1 MTRTAIC
8 DLRTCLWHSSTFIV
22 SLEYLQR
29 TGYDRYGNLDYA
41 EYAQVPRSNT
51 TRCVFT
57 VYPLLFGTLSDTQL
71 CVVAYDIARLSGLF
85 SLDLVVCSD
94 QGTIRSKEPMV
105 DTMVDTMGLPTGRMV
120 LIHIMGSMDHILNM
134 QPSPSGKGEI
144 CDTEAIVNSHKG
156 VGQ

>member
-1 MTRTAIC
+1 M
-8 DLRTCLWHSSTFIV
+8 
-22 SLEYLQR
+22 SLVLSII
-29 TGYDRYGNLDYA
+29 
-41 EYAQVPRSNT
+41 AQ
-51 TRCVFT
+51 
-57 VYPLLFGTLSDTQL
+57 GTIGMATWIMLSMH
-71 CVVAYDIARLSGLF
+71 
-85 SLDLVVCSD
+85 SD